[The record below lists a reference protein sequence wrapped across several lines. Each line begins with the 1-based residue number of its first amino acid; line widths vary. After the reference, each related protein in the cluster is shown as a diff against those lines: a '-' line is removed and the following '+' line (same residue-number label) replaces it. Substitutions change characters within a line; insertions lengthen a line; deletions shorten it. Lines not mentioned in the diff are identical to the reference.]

1 MKKTQLTY
9 ADIEMLEFVL
19 RMFIQDYKMT
29 KLHASQFEALRIKLI
44 VMRAEIEYSK
54 KRESV

>member
-9 ADIEMLEFVL
+9 ADIERLEFVL

-29 KLHASQFEALRIKLI
+29 KLQASQFEALRIKLI